1 MDDSEKKIR
10 QEDCNEDSLG
20 SGILTLTNKRI
31 AFDKTRGRIMDFSK
45 KFGETVVNVTLDN
58 VIKVW
63 KEGWFIKKVCI
74 TVKDDDNQKD
84 YKFGVLST
92 GSWLDTL
99 EETLE
104 EFKSQ

>member
-1 MDDSEKKIR
+1 MEDSEKKIR

-63 KEGWFIKKVCI
+63 KEGWFMKKVCV
-74 TVKDDDNQKD
+74 TVKDDGEQKD
-84 YKFGVLST
+84 YKFGVLSN
-92 GSWLDTL
+92 GSWLDTF

-104 EFKSQ
+104 EFKNQ